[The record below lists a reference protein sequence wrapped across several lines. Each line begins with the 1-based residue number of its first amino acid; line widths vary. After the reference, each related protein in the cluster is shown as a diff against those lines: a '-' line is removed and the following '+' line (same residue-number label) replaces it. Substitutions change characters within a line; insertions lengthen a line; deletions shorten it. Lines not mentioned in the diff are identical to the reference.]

1 MANYATNTPCGVVK
15 TPIQH
20 TDCLVDRAS
29 AVSPT
34 VLPLQVRT
42 TATAIDTQTSPEAF
56 EIGLRCLAERLLEIN
71 NLTPV
76 DESPEGDVVVMW
88 AFPDHAQPAYPYA
101 IFRDITPA

>member
-15 TPIQH
+15 TPIQPIAK
-20 TDCLVDRAS
+20 DVDGAS

-34 VLPLQVRT
+34 VLPLRART
-42 TATAIDTQTSPEAF
+42 VATAINTQTSPDAF